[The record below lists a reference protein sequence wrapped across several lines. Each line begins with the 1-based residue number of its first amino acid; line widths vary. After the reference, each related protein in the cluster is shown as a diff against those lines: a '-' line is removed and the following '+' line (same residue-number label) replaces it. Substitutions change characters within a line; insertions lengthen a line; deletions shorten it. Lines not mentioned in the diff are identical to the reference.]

1 MRLKDM
7 SASIYDE
14 TVRRLVAGG
23 VESPR
28 LEARLLIADILKIDA
43 NEVNSST
50 VLSKKLQAK
59 LEQNILRRFEGMP
72 LDKILGIK
80 GFYKYAFVVSQDV
93 LSPRP
98 ETEILLEE
106 ALQITEQNH
115 FQNVLDLGT
124 GSGCIL
130 LSLLKENPHLH
141 GLGVDISSKAL
152 KIALENAQKLDVV
165 SRCRFL
171 NKSWFDDDF
180 TAQVNEKFDLIVSN
194 PPYIKTDDIQTLDP
208 AVRKFDP
215 IVALDGGQD
224 GLKDYRHIVHI
235 APKLLNKGG
244 YILLEVGLGEAQDVK
259 RIFEKNSFKYIKTL
273 PDLAGI
279 ERVVVFQN

>member
-14 TVRRLVAGG
+14 TVRKLVAGG

-50 VLSKKLQAK
+50 ALDEKLQAK
-59 LEQNILRRFEGMP
+59 LEQNISKRLEGMP
-72 LDKILGIK
+72 IDKILGIK
-80 GFYKYAFVVSQDV
+80 GFYKYDFIVSEDV

-106 ALQITEQNH
+106 ALQIIARNH

-130 LSLLKENPHLH
+130 LSLLRETPHLN
-141 GLGVDISSKAL
+141 GFGVDISSKAL
-152 KIALENAQKLDVV
+152 KIAIENAQKLDVV
-165 SRCRFL
+165 SRCHFL

-180 TAQVNEKFDLIVSN
+180 TTKVNEKFDLIVSN
-194 PPYIKTDDIQTLDP
+194 PPYIQTNEIKTLDV
-208 AVRKFDP
+208 AVQKFDP

-224 GLKDYRHIVHI
+224 GLKDYRHIAHI

-259 RIFEKNSFKYIKTL
+259 RIFENNSFKYIKTL